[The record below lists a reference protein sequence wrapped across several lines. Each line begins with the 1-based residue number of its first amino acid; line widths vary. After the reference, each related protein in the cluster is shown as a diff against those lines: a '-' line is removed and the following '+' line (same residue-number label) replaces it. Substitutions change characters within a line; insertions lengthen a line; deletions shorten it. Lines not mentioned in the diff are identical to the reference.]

1 MQLGTGRDVT
11 RRARDTSRSHQGE
24 VTTFNP
30 QRQKKKKSQHL
41 NQKLWQL
48 TVFWAGEG
56 NQEVVHA
63 GLIRYVHLE
72 IAHHPSSA
80 EEIEGRDRKA
90 QRETHTQSGGE
101 RESQPAEESVRVMR
115 IWGRHQKNTGQ
126 QEAMQPPPPPPP
138 AKCARFSLVHVGIK
152 PALRAGR
159 APAERARRDR
169 ENTCLARCVFSSEK
183 GNVL

>member
-1 MQLGTGRDVT
+1 MLDSSGMCTSKSLIILH
-11 RRARDTSRSHQGE
+11 RRKRSRGATAKHNE
-24 VTTFNP
+24 
-30 QRQKKKKSQHL
+30 KH
-41 NQKLWQL
+41 
-48 TVFWAGEG
+48 
-56 NQEVVHA
+56 
-63 GLIRYVHLE
+63 
-72 IAHHPSSA
+72 
-80 EEIEGRDRKA
+80 
-90 QRETHTQSGGE
+90 THTIRRRE